1 MSKLFYILSR
11 SVVIFVGS
19 REAHIL
25 DRRTNSITHVYS
37 PLHVSA
43 QFGLVDI
50 NFVLHFSLV
59 MSVIKRDSMLVGY
72 RHQPFARKPCFS
84 HISNSCDS
92 LNKISHSVTTGR
104 QTQEILTRRYQ
115 LPDMQQHKKSSTH
128 IAAYQRPLS
137 GSFPQISA
145 SKINIRTMQQ
155 QTSGDRSR
163 ARVWTIP
170 QLGGTSRVLL
180 HCGGDDAPLTSMS
193 RIRQLPRLPVAGLYF
208 WCAISI
214 AYSFQILS
222 TIIWIFH
229 DSFGLGVVSQRF
241 WQSSCWLICVP
252 DDNSCDIYLMMLWD
266 GLCDVDKYLTAML
279 WNSLLQT

>member
-1 MSKLFYILSR
+1 M
-11 SVVIFVGS
+11 
-19 REAHIL
+19 
-25 DRRTNSITHVYS
+25 
-37 PLHVSA
+37 
-43 QFGLVDI
+43 DI
-50 NFVLHFSLV
+50 NFVLHVSLV

-104 QTQEILTRRYQ
+104 LTEDILTRRYQ

-193 RIRQLPRLPVAGLYF
+193 RIRQLPWLPVAGLYF
-208 WCAISI
+208 
-214 AYSFQILS
+214 
-222 TIIWIFH
+222 
-229 DSFGLGVVSQRF
+229 
-241 WQSSCWLICVP
+241 
-252 DDNSCDIYLMMLWD
+252 
-266 GLCDVDKYLTAML
+266 
-279 WNSLLQT
+279 